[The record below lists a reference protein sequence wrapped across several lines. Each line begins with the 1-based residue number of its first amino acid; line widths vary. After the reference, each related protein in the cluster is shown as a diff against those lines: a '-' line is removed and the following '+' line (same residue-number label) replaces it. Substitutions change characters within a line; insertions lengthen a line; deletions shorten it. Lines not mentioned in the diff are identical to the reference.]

1 MTIIGIA
8 GKIACGKGIAA
19 EHIVSR
25 YHAGFIDY
33 SQFLY
38 QVLDIF
44 AVPHERKHINAL
56 SIFLRATYGQG
67 IFNNAVV
74 RALGE
79 HKEELVVVTGIR
91 REQELDGLAAIP
103 GFVFLYI
110 ESDIDTRY
118 QRNRTAHRKP
128 GDAEMTFDQF
138 QEKDSDD
145 SNRTIEGLKDR
156 ADYVV
161 ENDGTRDEFLSQV
174 DSVIA
179 KIVS

>member
-38 QVLDIF
+38 QALDIF

-67 IFNNAVV
+67 IFNNAVG
-74 RALGE
+74 RAL
-79 HKEELVVVTGIR
+79 KERTEDMVVVTGIR
-91 REQELDGLAAIP
+91 REQELDGLALIP

-110 ESDIDTRY
+110 ESDIDVRY
-118 QRNRTAHRKP
+118 RRNQTARRKP
-128 GDAEMTFDQF
+128 GDAEMSFEQF

-161 ENDGTRDEFLSQV
+161 DNNGTRDEFLVEV
-174 DSVIA
+174 DKAVDPSP
-179 KIVS
+179 